1 MLTNYISITI
11 KQVRISILLTLSYF
25 CLNHSVIAGQAI
37 GLLHQSSNT
46 TDRIIIKYKNSSN
59 MNATG
64 ASALAFMRRN
74 LMSKPGLNIRHVRQM
89 HSGAHIMQLDK
100 HTPVNEVNVLL
111 SSIQADPEVEYAE
124 PDLLLKPLAIPNDSR
139 YNEQW
144 HYFEA
149 TAGINLPA
157 AWDITQGASAV
168 VAVLDT
174 GIRPHIDLAAN
185 LLPGYDMIS
194 DLNIAQ
200 DGNARDADA
209 SDPGDWAP
217 AGACGAGSS
226 ASNSS
231 WHGTHVAG
239 TVGAVGNNSMGV
251 AGVAYA
257 AQILPVRV
265 LGRCGGY
272 TSDIADGIIWA
283 AGGSVSGVPV
293 NNQPADVI
301 NLSLGGAGSCG
312 ITQQNAINTA
322 RSLGSTVVVAAGN
335 ENINASNSNPANCTG
350 VIAVA
355 AVNRAGSKASY
366 SNFGSVVDVA
376 APGGQTNITA
386 NGILSTLNTGSTGP
400 ASDSYAFYQGT
411 SMATPHVAGV
421 AALLYSVSPGIT
433 PDEVEL
439 TLKSTSRAFPGTC
452 SQCGSGIIDAA
463 AAVLSTGATAP
474 APAPVPVTDNV
485 LINGVTKTPLQGSTG
500 STLTFTIDVPTDA
513 TNLSFSLSDG
523 TGDADLYVK
532 YATQPTTSSY
542 DCRPYLSGNNETC
555 NISLIQAGTY
565 YVMIRGY
572 SSYSNTSLIASFT
585 EPSSASGWTE
595 SGLSALT
602 GQWQHFTLDV
612 PAGMGSLNAEMSAG
626 QGDADLY
633 VRFNAASTTSS
644 YLCRPYRT
652 GNNESCTFTNP
663 QAGRWY
669 ISVRAYSSYSGVNL
683 QAGYLP

>member
-1 MLTNYISITI
+1 MLTHYLNMTVKQLRNSITLT
-11 KQVRISILLTLSYF
+11 ILCFFLTHTAL
-25 CLNHSVIAGQAI
+25 AGQATA
-37 GLLHQSSNT
+37 LSHQSSKT
-46 TDRIIIKYKNSSN
+46 TDRIIIKYKNTSS

-64 ASALAFMRRN
+64 ASTLAFIRRN
-74 LMSKPGLNIRHVRQM
+74 AISKPGMDIRHVRQM
-89 HSGAHIMQLDK
+89 HSGAHIMQLNK
-100 HTPVNEVNVLL
+100 HTPINEINALL

-124 PDLLLKPLAIPNDSR
+124 PDLLLKPMSIPNDSR

-144 HYFEA
+144 HFFES

-157 AWDITQGASAV
+157 AWDITQGATAI

-174 GIRPHIDLAAN
+174 GVRPHSDLAAN

-194 DLNIAQ
+194 DLSIAQ
-200 DGNARDADA
+200 DGNGRDADA

-217 AGACGAGSS
+217 AGACGTGSS
-226 ASNSS
+226 ASTSS

-239 TVGAVGNNSMGV
+239 TVGAVGNNSTGV

-301 NLSLGGAGSCG
+301 NLSLGGPGSCG

-335 ENINASNSNPANCTG
+335 ENVNAANSNPANCNG
-350 VIAVA
+350 VVAVA
-355 AVNRAGSKASY
+355 AVNRTGSKASY
-366 SNFGSVVDVA
+366 SNYGSVVDVA

-386 NGILSTLNTGSTGP
+386 NGILSTLNAGSTGP
-400 ASDSYAFYQGT
+400 GIDSYAFYQGT

-439 TLKSTSRAFPGTC
+439 ILKSSSRAFPGIC

-463 AAVLSTGATAP
+463 AAVMSTGATAP
-474 APAPVPVTDNV
+474 APDPVADTL
-485 LINGVTKTPLQGSTG
+485 LINGISKTSLQGAAG
-500 STLTFTIDVPTDA
+500 STLMFTLEVPVGA
-513 TNLSFSLSDG
+513 TNLVFALSGG

-532 YATQPTTSSY
+532 YASPPTTSSY
-542 DCRPYLSGNNETC
+542 DCRPYLSGNNESC
-555 NISLIQAGTY
+555 NISLIQAGIY
-565 YVMIRGY
+565 HVMVRGY
-572 SSYSNTSLIASFT
+572 SSFSNTSLTASFT
-585 EPSSASGWTE
+585 EPASAGGWAE

-602 GQWQHFTLDV
+602 GQWQHFILDV
-612 PAGMGSLNAEMSAG
+612 PAGINSLNIDMSG
-626 QGDADLY
+626 GTGDADLY
-633 VRFNAASTTSS
+633 VRFNAAPTSTS
-644 YLCRPYRT
+644 YQCRPFRS
-652 GNNESCTFTNP
+652 GNNESCVFTAP

-669 ISVRAYSSYSGVNL
+669 ISIKAYSSYSGVNL
-683 QAGYLP
+683 QTNYLP

>member
-1 MLTNYISITI
+1 MLTNYINITV
-11 KQVRISILLTLSYF
+11 KQLRISIALMISYF
-25 CLNHSVIAGQAI
+25 FLTHSALAGQAT
-37 GLLHQSSNT
+37 GLSLQSSKT
-46 TDRIIIKYKNSSN
+46 TDRIIIKYKNTSS
-59 MNATG
+59 MNAAG
-64 ASALAFMRRN
+64 ASALALTRRN
-74 LMSKPGLNIRHVRQM
+74 AITKLGMDIRHVRQM
-89 HSGAHIMQLDK
+89 HSGAHIMRLNK
-100 HTPVNEVNVLL
+100 HTPINEIHALL

-124 PDLLLKPLAIPNDSR
+124 PDLLLKPMSIPNDSR

-144 HYFEA
+144 HYFES

-157 AWDITQGASAV
+157 AWDITQGASAI

-174 GIRPHIDLAAN
+174 GVRPHSDLAAN

-194 DLNIAQ
+194 DLSIAQ

-217 AGACGAGSS
+217 AGACGTGSA
-226 ASNSS
+226 ASSSS

-239 TVGAVGNNSMGV
+239 TIGAVGNNSTGV

-301 NLSLGGAGSCG
+301 NLSLGGSGSCG

-335 ENINASNSNPANCTG
+335 ENMNAANSNPANCNG

-355 AVNRAGSKASY
+355 AVNRSGSKASY

-386 NGILSTLNTGSTGP
+386 NGILSTLNAGSTGP
-400 ASDSYAFYQGT
+400 GNDSYAFYQGT

-433 PDEVEL
+433 PDQVEL
-439 TLKSTSRAFPGTC
+439 ALKSTSRAFPGIC

-463 AAVLSTGATAP
+463 AAVMSTGASVP
-474 APAPVPVTDNV
+474 APAPDPVADN
-485 LINGVTKTPLQGSTG
+485 LLTNGISKTSLQGAAG
-500 STLTFTIDVPTDA
+500 STLMFTLDVPVGA
-513 TNLSFSLSDG
+513 TNLNFTLSG
-523 TGDADLYVK
+523 GAGDADLYVK
-532 YATQPTTSSY
+532 YATAPTTSNY
-542 DCRPYLSGNNETC
+542 DCRPYLSGNNESC

-565 YVMIRGY
+565 HVMIRGY
-572 SSYSNTSLIASFT
+572 SSYSNASLTASFT
-585 EPSSASGWTE
+585 EPASAGGWTE

-612 PAGMGSLNAEMSAG
+612 PAGINSLNVDMSG
-626 QGDADLY
+626 GTGDADLY
-633 VRFNAASTTSS
+633 VRFNAAPTSTS
-644 YLCRPYRT
+644 YQCRPFRS
-652 GNNESCTFTNP
+652 GNIESCAFTAP
-663 QAGRWY
+663 QTGRWY
-669 ISVRAYSSYSGVNL
+669 ISVKAYSSYSGVNL
-683 QAGYLP
+683 LTKYLP